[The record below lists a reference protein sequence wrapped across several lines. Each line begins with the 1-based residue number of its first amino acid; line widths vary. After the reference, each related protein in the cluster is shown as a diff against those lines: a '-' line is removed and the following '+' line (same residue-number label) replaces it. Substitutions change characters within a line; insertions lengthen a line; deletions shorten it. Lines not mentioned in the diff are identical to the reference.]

1 MKLIIAMIKPES
13 LDFVI
18 EQLQEK
24 DIRRLT
30 VFEVKGFGQQMG
42 HKEVYRGTEYEVKLR
57 QKVQLEIAVNDDFVK
72 PTIEAITAGA
82 RSAPDGAIGDGKILV
97 LPIEEA
103 VKIRTGETG
112 SSAI

>member
-1 MKLIIAMIKPES
+1 MKLILAMIKPES

-30 VFEVKGFGQQMG
+30 VFDVKGFGQQMG

-57 QKVQLEIAVNDDFVK
+57 NKVQLEIAVNDDFVE
-72 PTIEAITAGA
+72 PTVEAIQKGA

-97 LPIEEA
+97 INVED
-103 VKIRTGETG
+103 VIKIRTGEKG